1 MKKITVMLMLA
12 LVLSGL
18 SSGINCLAMTAAT
31 VSGETLEAATGT
43 TFEYRVSISGNPG
56 LTGLGLRLN
65 FDTSVFS
72 IVYDDEEI
80 DCTQGDFTQ
89 SGMLVCGATSGGC
102 QILWTHSSDI
112 ASDGTVFVLKL
123 RVNEDATPG
132 KYVIGL
138 QNNAQNTVNK
148 AEELVPLACNSG
160 TVTVRE
166 FQPLIYGME
175 ISAKQGE
182 RFDYAVMVQDNPSI
196 AACDV
201 VVRFDPEVLILEPD
215 AASGDY
221 AVKGEGGVTQGSL
234 VSKPY
239 SDAVEVFWNHA
250 YGSTAEGT
258 LFILHF
264 KVKDFAAVGEHVI
277 EIACVAENTENVEE
291 EPVAFAVN
299 NGKVSVASALVVD
312 VKIEDSHTAAVSIQH
327 TPAKYAATA
336 FYNEDGRFLAVDMRT
351 LDEQDAAYTIVNES
365 LDFEKTTYKLM
376 LLDANY
382 CPLCDYSNCSDTGK
396 V

>member
-1 MKKITVMLMLA
+1 MLA

-18 SSGINCLAMTAAT
+18 SSGINCLAITSAT

-56 LTGLGLRLN
+56 LTGLGMKLS

-72 IVYDDEEI
+72 LVYDGGEI
-80 DCTQGDFTQ
+80 DCEQGNFTQ
-89 SGMLVCGATSGGC
+89 SGMLVCGATGDGC

-112 ASDGTVFVLKL
+112 ATDGTVFVLKL
-123 RVNEDATPG
+123 RVDENAKPG
-132 KYVIGL
+132 DYTIGIR
-138 QNNAQNTVNK
+138 NVTQNTVNK
-148 AEELVPLACNSG
+148 AEELIPLTCNSG
-160 TVTVRE
+160 TVTVRA
-166 FQPLIYGME
+166 FQPLIYGEE
-175 ISAKQGE
+175 ISTKQGE
-182 RFDYAVMVQDNPSI
+182 SFDYAVKIQDNPGI
-196 AACDV
+196 AAYDV
-201 VVRFDPEVLILEPD
+201 VVQFDPEVLVLEPD

-221 AVKGEGGVTQGSL
+221 AVKGEGGITQGSL
-234 VSKPY
+234 VSKAY
-239 SDAVEVFWNHA
+239 TDAVEVFWNHA

-277 EIACVAENTENVEE
+277 EIACIAENTENVEE
-291 EPVAFAVN
+291 EPVVFAVN

-327 TPAKYAATA
+327 TPAKYAATT
-336 FYNEDGRFLAVDMRT
+336 FYNADGRFLAVDMRT
-351 LDEQDAAYTIVNES
+351 LNEQDAAYTIVNES
-365 LDFEKTTYKLM
+365 VDFSKATYKLL

-382 CPLCDYSNCSDTGK
+382 RPVCEPYSDR
-396 V
+396 